1 MWQARAYHPP
11 MEILK
16 AERSD
21 LPRILEIQRACYARE
36 AERAGDP
43 RIPPMIETLEELERE
58 SERCVILKGVEG
70 ETVVGSARGSMEG
83 STCRIGRLVVLPE
96 YRGGGRGSALL
107 RAIEA
112 EFPGAERCELF
123 TGSTSPD
130 NIRLYERLGYRQF
143 AAKPASADYCLIFLE
158 KPGPASTKAL
168 SLGIDFAGIA
178 DYAAYRDFWKRL
190 PRIEARMVEKNE
202 ECRHALGEA
211 IVFDN
216 PYDRPAGI
224 CHALCHVF
232 QLHLWRLSLGFPSW
246 NGDDRS
252 AYRLHCPDAKGTVWE
267 LRALP
272 RG

>member
-1 MWQARAYHPP
+1 MD
-11 MEILK
+11 ILR

-21 LPRILEIQRACYARE
+21 LARILEIQRACYARE

-43 RIPPMIETLEELERE
+43 GIPPMIQTLGELEEE
-58 SERCVILKGVEG
+58 SARCVILKGVEG
-70 ETVVGSARGSMEG
+70 GAAVGSVRAWMDG

-96 YRGGGRGSALL
+96 YRGAGRGSSLL

-112 EFPGAERCELF
+112 EFPGAERYELF

-130 NIRLYERLGYRQF
+130 NVRLYERMGYRQF
-143 AAKPASADYCLIFLE
+143 AARPASADYCLVFLE
-158 KPGPASTKAL
+158 KPGPASTRPL
-168 SLGIDFAGIA
+168 SLGIDFAGIG
-178 DYAAYRDFWKRL
+178 DHEAYRGFWKRL

-202 ECRHALGEA
+202 ECRHSLGET
-211 IVFDN
+211 IVFDD

-232 QLHLWRLSLGFPSW
+232 QLYLWRLSMGFPSW
-246 NGDDRS
+246 NGGDRS
-252 AYRLHCPDAKGTVWE
+252 VYRLHCPDAAGTVWE
-267 LRALP
+267 LRAVP